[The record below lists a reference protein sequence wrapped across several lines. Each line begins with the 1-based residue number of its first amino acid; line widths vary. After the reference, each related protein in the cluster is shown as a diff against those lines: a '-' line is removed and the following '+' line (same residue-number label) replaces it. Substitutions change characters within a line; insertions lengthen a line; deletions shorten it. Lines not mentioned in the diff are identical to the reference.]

1 MHNPSTVCSI
11 SSTTPGTTQSVRV
24 RWMQHP
30 ELPTLLSCVGDSYLM
45 KQHFKSMK
53 WKIRIGCY

>member
-1 MHNPSTVCSI
+1 MHNPSTVGSPD
-11 SSTTPGTTQSVRV
+11 TPATNQGVRV

-30 ELPTLLSCVGDSYLM
+30 ELPSLLSYVGDSYLM

-53 WKIRIGCY
+53 WKACIGCY